1 MLLAFSFIVI
11 HCPCSGLLFFP
22 TSIAVDTNPGCLWLL
37 KPPPT
42 HGWPLQF
49 ISGGRKVKRHL
60 YFQTCPMQSLCK
72 HILKHMNHFLLMSDI
87 SPVHPSS
94 VTVTGY
100 ITIAF
105 SRIRLP
111 PCKCIQ
117 ICLWLQVRWPK
128 ELKNLS
134 PLCKWQPWSHIAFTA
149 EPRTDLRSSKAIAWS
164 CFSFVPTIQELLS
177 LNNKGLRFPL
187 FLVGSAVVTTT
198 KTKTSFFLFFF
209 CFVSKKSHQILYTKF
224 QWKANA

>member
-1 MLLAFSFIVI
+1 MHHQLYSLARSIDLSYTSGPSYKVGMGFRALLTSLCYHLNMLLAFSFIVI

-117 ICLWLQVRWPK
+117 ICL
-128 ELKNLS
+128 
-134 PLCKWQPWSHIAFTA
+134 
-149 EPRTDLRSSKAIAWS
+149 
-164 CFSFVPTIQELLS
+164 
-177 LNNKGLRFPL
+177 
-187 FLVGSAVVTTT
+187 
-198 KTKTSFFLFFF
+198 
-209 CFVSKKSHQILYTKF
+209 
-224 QWKANA
+224 